1 MGWVASL
8 GAGLMVNN
16 GSGLSTVSSGPRKL
30 AYCIVGSA
38 ENYTMFLLWAPQQ
51 QDLFLLFWGKGRG
64 LGVKGP
70 VMYQK

>member
-30 AYCIVGSA
+30 G
-38 ENYTMFLLWAPQQ
+38 LLHRRGVLRITLCFSCGHPSSRISSL
-51 QDLFLLFWGKGRG
+51 LFLGEGLG

-70 VMYQK
+70 VM